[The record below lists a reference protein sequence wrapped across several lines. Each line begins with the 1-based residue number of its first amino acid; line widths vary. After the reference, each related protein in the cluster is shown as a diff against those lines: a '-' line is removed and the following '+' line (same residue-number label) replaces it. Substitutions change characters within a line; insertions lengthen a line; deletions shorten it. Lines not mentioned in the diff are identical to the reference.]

1 MKKFLTLSLFLILPF
16 SSLNAKINES
26 DKEKLVKCL
35 GLYAAHSFLT
45 QDKLSLENIEH
56 SLGGKKFLIKYL
68 QENGMD
74 EDEVNKKMI
83 EITDN
88 IYGQPFDEKGSK
100 DCDTYVYNLIPG
112 SKEKIDELG
121 SNQYYQKYKE
131 VMPDS
136 PK

>member
-16 SSLNAKINES
+16 SSLNAKINDS

-56 SLGGKKFLIKYL
+56 ALGGKKFLIMYL
-68 QENGMD
+68 IKNGMD
-74 EDEVNKKMI
+74 KDEVNKKMI
-83 EITDN
+83 EITDE

-100 DCDTYVYNLIPG
+100 DCDTYVYNLITD
-112 SKEKIDELG
+112 KKKKMDELG
-121 SNQYYQKYKE
+121 SNQY
-131 VMPDS
+131 
-136 PK
+136 

>member
-1 MKKFLTLSLFLILPF
+1 MKKFLTLSLFLILLF
-16 SSLNAKINES
+16 SSSNAKINDS
-26 DKEKLVKCL
+26 DKERLVKCL

-74 EDEVNKKMI
+74 KDEVNKKMI
-83 EITDN
+83 EITDE

-121 SNQYYQKYKE
+121 SNQY
-131 VMPDS
+131 
-136 PK
+136 

>member
-16 SSLNAKINES
+16 SSLNAKINDS

-56 SLGGKKFLIKYL
+56 SLGGKKFLIMYL
-68 QENGMD
+68 IENGMD
-74 EDEVNKKMI
+74 KDEVNKKMI
-83 EITDN
+83 EITDK

-112 SKEKIDELG
+112 SKEKMDEL
-121 SNQYYQKYKE
+121 
-131 VMPDS
+131 
-136 PK
+136 

>member
-16 SSLNAKINES
+16 SFLNAKINDS

-74 EDEVNKKMI
+74 EDEVNIKMI
-83 EITDN
+83 EITYN

-121 SNQYYQKYKE
+121 SNQY
-131 VMPDS
+131 
-136 PK
+136 

>member
-16 SSLNAKINES
+16 SSLNAKINDS

-45 QDKLSLENIEH
+45 QDKLRFENIEH

-74 EDEVNKKMI
+74 EDEINKKMI
-83 EITDN
+83 EITDK

-121 SNQYYQKYKE
+121 SNQY
-131 VMPDS
+131 
-136 PK
+136 

>member
-16 SSLNAKINES
+16 SSLNAEINDS

-35 GLYAAHSFLT
+35 GLYTAHSFLT

-74 EDEVNKKMI
+74 KDEVNKKMI
-83 EITDN
+83 EITDE

-121 SNQYYQKYKE
+121 SNQY
-131 VMPDS
+131 
-136 PK
+136 

>member
-1 MKKFLTLSLFLILPF
+1 MKKFLTLSLFLILTF
-16 SSLNAKINES
+16 SSLNAKINDS
-26 DKEKLVKCL
+26 DKERLVKCL

-74 EDEVNKKMI
+74 KDEVNKKMI
-83 EITDN
+83 EITDE

-121 SNQYYQKYKE
+121 SNQY
-131 VMPDS
+131 
-136 PK
+136 

>member
-16 SSLNAKINES
+16 SSLNAKINDS

-100 DCDTYVYNLIPG
+100 DCDAYVYNLIPG

-121 SNQYYQKYKE
+121 SNQY
-131 VMPDS
+131 
-136 PK
+136 

>member
-1 MKKFLTLSLFLILPF
+1 MKKLLTLSLFVILSF
-16 SSLNAKINES
+16 SSSNAKINDS

-68 QENGMD
+68 QENGID
-74 EDEVNKKMI
+74 KDEVNKKMI
-83 EITDN
+83 EITDE

-100 DCDTYVYNLIPG
+100 DCDTYVYNLIPC

-121 SNQYYQKYKE
+121 SNQY
-131 VMPDS
+131 
-136 PK
+136 

>member
-16 SSLNAKINES
+16 SSLNAKINDS

-45 QDKLSLENIEH
+45 QDKLSLEKIEH

-74 EDEVNKKMI
+74 EDEINKKMI
-83 EITDN
+83 EITDK

-100 DCDTYVYNLIPG
+100 DCDIYVYNLIPG

-121 SNQYYQKYKE
+121 SNQY
-131 VMPDS
+131 
-136 PK
+136 

>member
-16 SSLNAKINES
+16 SFLNAKINDS

-74 EDEVNKKMI
+74 KDEVNKKMI
-83 EITDN
+83 EITDE

-100 DCDTYVYNLIPG
+100 NCDTYVYNLIPG

-121 SNQYYQKYKE
+121 SNQY
-131 VMPDS
+131 
-136 PK
+136 

>member
-16 SSLNAKINES
+16 SSLNAKINDS

-74 EDEVNKKMI
+74 EDDVNKKLI
-83 EITDN
+83 EITVN

-121 SNQYYQKYKE
+121 SNQY
-131 VMPDS
+131 
-136 PK
+136 

>member
-1 MKKFLTLSLFLILPF
+1 MKKLLTLSLFLILPF
-16 SSLNAKINES
+16 SSLNAKINDS

-74 EDEVNKKMI
+74 KDEVNKKMI
-83 EITDN
+83 EITDE

-100 DCDTYVYNLIPG
+100 DCDSYVYNLIPG

-121 SNQYYQKYKE
+121 SNQY
-131 VMPDS
+131 
-136 PK
+136 

>member
-16 SSLNAKINES
+16 SSLNAKINDS

-74 EDEVNKKMI
+74 KDEVNKKMI
-83 EITDN
+83 EITDE

-100 DCDTYVYNLIPG
+100 DCDVYVYNLIPG

-121 SNQYYQKYKE
+121 SNQY
-131 VMPDS
+131 
-136 PK
+136 

>member
-16 SSLNAKINES
+16 SSLNAKINDS

-83 EITDN
+83 EITDK
-88 IYGQPFDEKGSK
+88 IYGQPFDEKASK
-100 DCDTYVYNLIPG
+100 NCDNYIYNLIPG
-112 SKEKIDELG
+112 SKEKMDELG
-121 SNQYYQKYKE
+121 SNQY
-131 VMPDS
+131 
-136 PK
+136 

>member
-16 SSLNAKINES
+16 SFLNAKINDS

-56 SLGGKKFLIKYL
+56 SLWGKKFLIKYL

-83 EITDN
+83 EITDE

-100 DCDTYVYNLIPG
+100 DCDVYVYNLIPG

-121 SNQYYQKYKE
+121 SNQY
-131 VMPDS
+131 
-136 PK
+136 

>member
-1 MKKFLTLSLFLILPF
+1 MKKFLTLSLFLILLF
-16 SSLNAKINES
+16 SSSNAKINDS

-74 EDEVNKKMI
+74 KDEVNKKMI
-83 EITDN
+83 EITDE

-100 DCDTYVYNLIPG
+100 DCDVYVYNLIPG

-121 SNQYYQKYKE
+121 SNQY
-131 VMPDS
+131 
-136 PK
+136 